1 MKALVAEYTV
11 FNEPDL
17 APEGAA
23 MLKTL
28 SESFERCGYE
38 VLSPESGDFSEELK
52 RLSPLCDVGLVIAP
66 DDLLGRFTKIVEDNT
81 RSLGCGSLNIAVCS
95 NKRRTG
101 DILTMHGVPVPR
113 ELDSGMRIIKKVKGV
128 DGQNMRLSD
137 GIAGEDEFGQEY
149 IEGEHISVSLV
160 GSRVVGD
167 TCNSYSGRPPLLLAL
182 NRQYIERTE
191 DGHYMYL
198 GGETPVEHPRADEIT
213 DVAVKALNIL
223 GCQGYTGID
232 VVVADKIYVV
242 DVNPRPTTSL
252 VGIASVMEEE
262 IADILVESSKGN
274 VPAEVHLKGR
284 VSFSTKGEV
293 KRL

>member
-23 MLKTL
+23 MLKVL

-38 VLSPESGDFSEELK
+38 VLSPEKGDFSEELK
-52 RLSPLCDVGLVIAP
+52 RLAPLCDVGIVVAP
-66 DDLLGRFTKIVEDNT
+66 DDILGRFTKIVEDNT
-81 RSLGCGSLNIAVCS
+81 RSLGCGSLNIAICS
-95 NKRRTG
+95 NKQRTG
-101 DILTMHGVPVPR
+101 DILTMHGIAVPR
-113 ELDSGMRIIKKVKGV
+113 ELDFGMRIIKKVKGV

-137 GIAGEDEFGQEY
+137 GVSGEDEFGQEY

-191 DGHYMYL
+191 DGHYRYL

-213 DVAVKALNIL
+213 ETAVKALNVL
-223 GCQGYTGID
+223 GCQGYTGVD

-252 VGIASVMEEE
+252 VGIAEVMEEE
-262 IADILVESSKGN
+262 IADILVESSRGN
-274 VPAEVHLKGR
+274 IPAEVHLSGR
-284 VSFSTKGEV
+284 VSFNTTGEV

>member
-23 MLKTL
+23 MLKVL

-38 VLSPESGDFSEELK
+38 VFSPEGGDFSEELK
-52 RLSPLCDVGLVIAP
+52 RLAPLCDVGIVVAP
-66 DDLLGRFTKIVEDNT
+66 DDLLGRFTKILEDNT
-81 RSLGCGSLNIAVCS
+81 RSLGCGSLNITICS

-101 DILTMHGVPVPR
+101 EILTMHGIDVPR
-113 ELDSGMRIIKKVKGV
+113 ELDSGVRIIKKVKGV

-137 GIAGEDEFGQEY
+137 GIPGEDEFGQEY

-167 TCNSYSGRPPLLLAL
+167 ACNSYSGRPPLVLAL
-182 NRQYIERTE
+182 NRQYIERTD
-191 DGHYMYL
+191 DGHYRYL
-198 GGETPVEHPRADEIT
+198 GGETPVEHPRADEIIGT
-213 DVAVKALNIL
+213 AVKALNVL

-252 VGIASVMEEE
+252 VGIAAVMEEE

-274 VPAEVHLKGR
+274 VPEEVHLNGR
-284 VSFSTKGEV
+284 VSFDTKGGV